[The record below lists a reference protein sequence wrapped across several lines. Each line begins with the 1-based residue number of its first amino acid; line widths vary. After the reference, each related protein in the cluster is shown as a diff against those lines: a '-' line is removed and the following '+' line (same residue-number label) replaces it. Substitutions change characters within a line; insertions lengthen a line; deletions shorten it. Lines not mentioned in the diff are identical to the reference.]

1 MQTEAAEG
9 QEQKNGMSEKNWMLP
24 EASLGV
30 WLEGQEKKKEGARI
44 RLFLKREIQS

>member
-30 WLEGQEKKKEGARI
+30 WLEGRRRRKKGPE
-44 RLFLKREIQS
+44 FDYF